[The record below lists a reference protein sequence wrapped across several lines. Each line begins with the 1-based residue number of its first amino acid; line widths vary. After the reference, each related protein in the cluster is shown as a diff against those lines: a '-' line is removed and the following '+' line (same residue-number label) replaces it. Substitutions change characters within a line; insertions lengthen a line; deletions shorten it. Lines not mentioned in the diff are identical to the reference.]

1 MSSDE
6 YSVLE
11 TIAASEQGGYLA
23 TIIDVTGS
31 AYRKEGTMMYF
42 SENNQERGLLSGG
55 CVEQDIVARMENWE
69 TGISSASVH
78 YDMRSEDDL
87 SWGQGVGC
95 DGSITVLMEEL
106 DDKAMNNIKIVKKWL
121 DKGLAVEHIKVLDE
135 DLSSQASLFKNE
147 TGERIGNWE
156 TVNLAAIPEK
166 KLMQKHDG
174 GYYFRQTFRAQPRLI
189 IYGAGPDARPVA
201 DIAKK
206 AGFHVIVADWR
217 PALCI
222 KEHFPD
228 ADMLVIG
235 NPVELLEDIEA
246 GCTDY
251 IVIMTHHFQ
260 KDKELLNYLLKREY
274 AFAGILGSKK
284 RADRLLEQ
292 KTKPVW
298 LHSPVGLPIN
308 AEGPEQI
315 AISIAAQLITVKN
328 SIVCTP
334 GLEG

>member
-1 MSSDE
+1 
-6 YSVLE
+6 
-11 TIAASEQGGYLA
+11 
-23 TIIDVTGS
+23 
-31 AYRKEGTMMYF
+31 
-42 SENNQERGLLSGG
+42 
-55 CVEQDIVARMENWE
+55 
-69 TGISSASVH
+69 
-78 YDMRSEDDL
+78 
-87 SWGQGVGC
+87 
-95 DGSITVLMEEL
+95 
-106 DDKAMNNIKIVKKWL
+106 
-121 DKGLAVEHIKVLDE
+121 
-135 DLSSQASLFKNE
+135 
-147 TGERIGNWE
+147 
-156 TVNLAAIPEK
+156 
-166 KLMQKHDG
+166 
-174 GYYFRQTFRAQPRLI
+174 
-189 IYGAGPDARPVA
+189 
-201 DIAKK
+201 
-206 AGFHVIVADWR
+206 
-217 PALCI
+217 
-222 KEHFPD
+222 
-228 ADMLVIG
+228 MLVIG

-260 KDKELLNYLLKREY
+260 KDKELVNYLLKREY